1 MILSQ
6 SQTPAPSQPIKAAFY
21 MLGTILSFTLLL
33 VGGREMGGQLDT
45 FEIMMYRSFIG
56 IVIVLG
62 VARISGTLTQI
73 KTNRLRLHL
82 GRNLLHF
89 MGQNLWFYAV
99 VFIPLSQLVAFEFTT
114 PLWVLALAP
123 FFLKEKLTLS
133 QIGAAVIG
141 FIGIL
146 VVARP
151 GAAEF
156 SWPLMAAIFC
166 AVGFAGA
173 ILTTKRLTSDQS
185 VTCILF
191 WLVVIQAVL
200 GVVAAGADRGVAGA
214 VVRPS
219 EMLGGVFCRGRT
231 GAVTDGRFAATLT
244 ETTQNRYL
252 RRDSGSISARWPHL
266 LIVGVLRHRHSR
278 CRHRTLPITA

>member
-1 MILSQ
+1 MV
-6 SQTPAPSQPIKAAFY
+6 
-21 MLGTILSFTLLL
+21 GTILSFTLLL
-33 VGGREMGGQLDT
+33 IGGREMGGQLDT

-56 IVIVLG
+56 IVIVLA
-62 VARISGTLTQI
+62 VARLSGTLTEI

-123 FFLKEKLTLS
+123 FFLKEKLTFS
-133 QIGAAVIG
+133 QIAAAVIG

-173 ILTTKRLTSDQS
+173 ILTTKHLTSDQS

-200 GVVAAGADRGVAGA
+200 GVLAAAADGDIAFPEGTARYWIFVVAGGGLSAHYCLTRALSLAPA
-214 VVRPS
+214 VIVTPMDFLRLPVVALVGFLIYS
-219 EMLGGVFCRGRT
+219 EGLDPFVLLGAGLII
-231 GAVTDGRFAATLT
+231 GANLFNLFMS
-244 ETTQNRYL
+244 QKNRRQL
-252 RRDSGSISARWPHL
+252 AS
-266 LIVGVLRHRHSR
+266 
-278 CRHRTLPITA
+278 

>member
-1 MILSQ
+1 MMG
-6 SQTPAPSQPIKAAFY
+6 A
-21 MLGTILSFTLLL
+21 ILSFTLLL

-56 IVIVLG
+56 IVIVLAVG
-62 VARISGTLTQI
+62 GLSGTLNQI
-73 KTNRLRLHL
+73 RTNRLKLHL

-123 FFLKEKLTLS
+123 FFLKEKLSWPQILS
-133 QIGAAVIG
+133 AVIG

-173 ILTTKRLTSDQS
+173 ILTTKHLTSDQS

-200 GVVAAGADRGVAGA
+200 GVLAAGADGA
-214 VVRPS
+214 IAFP
-219 EMLGGVFCRGRT
+219 
-231 GAVTDGRFAATLT
+231 
-244 ETTQNRYL
+244 
-252 RRDSGSISARWPHL
+252 RDSARFWIFIVAAGGLSAHFCLTRALALAPAVIVTPMDFLRLPVVALIGFLIYEEVLDPLVL
-266 LIVGVLRHRHSR
+266 LGAALIIGANLFNLFMSR
-278 CRHRTLPITA
+278 KNRRQLASDRQTR